1 MSCYDRAS
9 FLYLWPYYP
18 VSVCHQC
25 NYNKF
30 NAALNFFNHIE
41 KRFNII
47 LCVRWL
53 VFIAHIA
60 LKSFAKAFYLKQHV
74 RICATNLGDEDVYY
88 SDSDGDDDSAI
99 SNPRDE

>member
-1 MSCYDRAS
+1 MTELHFCIYGRIIP
-9 FLYLWPYYP
+9 YL
-18 VSVCHQC
+18 
-25 NYNKF
+25 F
-30 NAALNFFNHIE
+30 ATNAIIISLMQLSIFFNHIE

-47 LCVRWL
+47 LCVRWS